1 MAVTVDGKGL
11 DLHKSQ
17 NLTKTPTKDL
27 NSPLLPRRVK
37 GWKVASTE
45 FCASRTCLQAPAGV
59 SAAGLGGHAPGQRP
73 EAEDLL
79 RSAPGGRPS
88 PVLARRRLRPAARA
102 DSQTRDGGAAAR
114 AHKGGS
120 LGGDQTLARSSRT
133 PAQARAPPGPPSDLG
148 PPGSRGLG
156 SGCPAGGAEPDAPLP
171 ASFLGSL
178 LSAWICRSSG
188 RPRPTTCQAL
198 GLRLVPAI
206 PGSARLLVET
216 RGKYSPAH
224 LRDPGGGT
232 QPGRLGGLPGGND
245 LRTERTRMEERVPGR
260 GSLDGERSGP
270 ARSWERGHG
279 PGKSL
284 EVSGSSG
291 ATPRIKKRVWALD
304 PSCLRL
310 NPSSMVQELV
320 QQSMFNPGQ

>member
-1 MAVTVDGKGL
+1 MPSRERAVG
-11 DLHKSQ
+11 
-17 NLTKTPTKDL
+17 
-27 NSPLLPRRVK
+27 
-37 GWKVASTE
+37 
-45 FCASRTCLQAPAGV
+45 AP
-59 SAAGLGGHAPGQRP
+59 
-73 EAEDLL
+73 
-79 RSAPGGRPS
+79 
-88 PVLARRRLRPAARA
+88 RPAR
-102 DSQTRDGGAAAR
+102 
-114 AHKGGS
+114 
-120 LGGDQTLARSSRT
+120 
-133 PAQARAPPGPPSDLG
+133 

-156 SGCPAGGAEPDAPLP
+156 SGCPARGAEPDAPLP

-260 GSLDGERSGP
+260 GSLDGERWASMSRKLEAAQCATGSEVGRGWGRGRHESDLGGP
-270 ARSWERGHG
+270 TCQA
-279 PGKSL
+279 KSL
-284 EVSGSSG
+284 DYPEDNRCREG
-291 ATPRIKKRVWALD
+291 KD
-304 PSCLRL
+304 
-310 NPSSMVQELV
+310 
-320 QQSMFNPGQ
+320 